1 METSAAGKRKLRRR
15 AQKRPLTEDEE
26 NGGSTSAKKRASY
39 DPKAS
44 SAFTEVDKKSRKTKR
59 KVSTRGNKKVCLEEN
74 DVEVTKENTQGLQ
87 KLPDDKEKLKIEHD
101 TNPIESIVLSGS
113 TKTKEEVENQT
124 LDNHKSSSSVRKA
137 TETTPSSTEQAKY
150 VPKFGKR
157 TKRKQAGMQA
167 KEPIE
172 EEHSDTA
179 TNVETVQIVSTEDSG
194 PKQKQEVI
202 TTISTLVDEEKKA
215 ATTKVDTKETVSTA
229 TTVETVQILSMD
241 NSNLGQKQ
249 EDITT
254 SSVVDEEKK
263 TVPEDEV
270 LIATTEADTLKTL
283 STEGTSLT
291 NSLQQ
296 EGITTASTAKVA
308 DEEQNTVSEDKV
320 LTATTE
326 ADTLKT
332 LSTEGT
338 SLTDNLVQ
346 KQEGITT
353 TSTVKVVNEEQNTVL
368 EDEVVIVSIEFDS
381 VEALSTE
388 FTCTSISNNL
398 VQEQK
403 DTVSTGKIIDEDNS
417 VTENNV
423 AGGVNTGDTE
433 NQHTSGGTVVSS
445 TLQASDIEPETVATR
460 KPQKQDEIGTAK
472 EEKEATCSNNLAPQ
486 NSKPQTVKEGNDSV
500 SAPLT
505 EPDHNT
511 DTAEEKVVRTE
522 HEDAA
527 SCEMSSVPV
536 VEVARDV
543 LSTIIEKII
552 SEEAVVCTRNDSS
565 TLEVTVSTKSQGMEE
580 SSEGRPGIDSD
591 EKKVGQKDDDPN
603 TSASDA
609 QEATLA
615 IVSTVSQGKDGTS
628 RGGDDCSEK
637 KFGQKDDGSPDSSVS
652 DAQETT
658 ERSNC
663 GEGTKQQGN
672 EQKDSSPT
680 NKTLETNTTEHSDQE
695 DSQGL
700 DNFMDTLSSSQLYQ
714 MELEA
719 LTTAQQI
726 NAAPAKQEPDEG
738 ARKAILRLTS
748 DLSSLNRSVM
758 SVWREFN
765 ALQKKRLARK
775 KEQAAKASRGL
786 PNAFRTDTATSKPV
800 QNGCQ
805 GGNIRTQVAQRNPSP
820 MKIRNDK
827 KVAFSHLDQQ
837 KKMDQHN
844 IRPKSSQA
852 TNNGQRGSNSRGQVA
867 QQNPSP
873 MKIRNDKRVAFSHLD
888 QQKKMDQ
895 HNIRPKSSQATNNGQ
910 RGSNSRGQVAQQNPS
925 PMKIRNDKTVV
936 FNNINQQ
943 KKMDQ
948 HKIRTPSLQAMKNRQ
963 QSRLLPM
970 PKPTGRLPFQATTSQ
985 RQPQGTSGLYQNT
998 SSSRGSQLVPP
1009 NRKPQNGSTPAKGS
1023 SSNNPFNFTPTK
1035 PAQGNSSVKMS
1046 VLQAAPSSRTG
1057 GSHNLMSCPS
1067 VNNRSFAR

>member
-291 NSLQQ
+291 NSLQ
-296 EGITTASTAKVA
+296 
-308 DEEQNTVSEDKV
+308 
-320 LTATTE
+320 
-326 ADTLKT
+326 
-332 LSTEGT
+332 
-338 SLTDNLVQ
+338 
-346 KQEGITT
+346 QEGITT

-827 KVAFSHLDQQ
+827 KLRSVIL
-837 KKMDQHN
+837 
-844 IRPKSSQA
+844 
-852 TNNGQRGSNSRGQVA
+852 TNRRKWTS
-867 QQNPSP
+867 
-873 MKIRNDKRVAFSHLD
+873 
-888 QQKKMDQ
+888 
-895 HNIRPKSSQATNNGQ
+895 
-910 RGSNSRGQVAQQNPS
+910 
-925 PMKIRNDKTVV
+925 
-936 FNNINQQ
+936 
-943 KKMDQ
+943 
-948 HKIRTPSLQAMKNRQ
+948 
-963 QSRLLPM
+963 
-970 PKPTGRLPFQATTSQ
+970 TTSDQ
-985 RQPQGTSGLYQNT
+985 SLHKLRTMGNGEVTVAAKSL
-998 SSSRGSQLVPP
+998 
-1009 NRKPQNGSTPAKGS
+1009 NRT
-1023 SSNNPFNFTPTK
+1023 
-1035 PAQGNSSVKMS
+1035 
-1046 VLQAAPSSRTG
+1046 QA
-1057 GSHNLMSCPS
+1057 L
-1067 VNNRSFAR
+1067 

>member
-1 METSAAGKRKLRRR
+1 MQKQEDVTTVAISTVVNEEKKTISEDVVAIATTKVDTVET
-15 AQKRPLTEDEE
+15 
-26 NGGSTSAKKRASY
+26 
-39 DPKAS
+39 
-44 SAFTEVDKKSRKTKR
+44 
-59 KVSTRGNKKVCLEEN
+59 VST
-74 DVEVTKENTQGLQ
+74 
-87 KLPDDKEKLKIEHD
+87 
-101 TNPIESIVLSGS
+101 
-113 TKTKEEVENQT
+113 
-124 LDNHKSSSSVRKA
+124 
-137 TETTPSSTEQAKY
+137 TTT
-150 VPKFGKR
+150 
-157 TKRKQAGMQA
+157 
-167 KEPIE
+167 
-172 EEHSDTA
+172 
-179 TNVETVQIVSTEDSG
+179 VETVQILSADDSNLG
-194 PKQKQEVI
+194 QKQDDTI
-202 TTISTLVDEEKKA
+202 TIVVNEEKKA
-215 ATTKVDTKETVSTA
+215 ATTKVDIGETVPSA
-229 TTVETVQILSMD
+229 TTVETVQILSAD
-241 NSNLGQKQ
+241 NSNLEQKQ

-254 SSVVDEEKK
+254 TSSVVHEEKK
-263 TVPEDEV
+263 TVSEDEV
-270 LIATTEADTLKTL
+270 LTATTEVDTVETL
-283 STEGTSLT
+283 STTEGTSLT

-326 ADTLKT
+326 ADTVKT

-346 KQEGITT
+346 NQEGITT
-353 TSTVKVVNEEQNTVL
+353 TSTVKVVDEEQNTVL

-388 FTCTSISNNL
+388 FTSLTDNL

-417 VTENNV
+417 VTENIISDDI
-423 AGGVNTGDTE
+423 NTGDTE
-433 NQHTSGGTVVSS
+433 NHHTSGVTVVSS
-445 TLQASDIEPETVATR
+445 TLQARDIELDTMATI

-472 EEKEATCSNNLAPQ
+472 EEKESTCSENLVPQ
-486 NSKPQTVKEGNDSV
+486 NSKPQTVEERDDSV

-511 DTAEEKVVRTE
+511 DTAEEKVVSTE

-543 LSTIIEKII
+543 LSTIIKKIV
-552 SEEAVVCTRNDSS
+552 SEEAVVCGGNDSA
-565 TLEVTVSTKSQGMEE
+565 TLEATVSSESQGKKE
-580 SSEGRPGIDSD
+580 SSEGEPGIDSD
-591 EKKVGQKDDDPN
+591 EKRVGLKDDLD

-609 QEATLA
+609 HVAE
-615 IVSTVSQGKDGTS
+615 STESQGKDGKPK
-628 RGGDDCSEK
+628 GGEK
-637 KFGQKDDGSPDSSVS
+637 SGQKDDGSPDTSVS
-652 DAQETT
+652 DAQETG

-680 NKTLETNTTEHSDQE
+680 NKTLETSVTEHSDQE

-726 NAAPAKQEPDEG
+726 NAAPARQEPDEG
-738 ARKAILRLTS
+738 ARTAILRLTS
-748 DLSSLNRSVM
+748 DLSSLNRNVM

-765 ALQKKRLARK
+765 GLQKKRLARK
-775 KEQAAKASRGL
+775 KEQAAKASRGP
-786 PNAFRTDTATSKPV
+786 PNAFRTDSVTSKPV
-800 QNGCQ
+800 LNGRQ
-805 GGNIRTQVAQRNPSP
+805 GGNIYTQVAQ
-820 MKIRNDK
+820 K
-827 KVAFSHLDQQ
+827 
-837 KKMDQHN
+837 
-844 IRPKSSQA
+844 
-852 TNNGQRGSNSRGQVA
+852 T
-867 QQNPSP
+867 PSP

-895 HNIRPKSSQATNNGQ
+895 HNIRPMSSQATNNGQ
-910 RGSNSRGQVAQQNPS
+910 RGTNSSDQVTQQNPSPMKSRNDKRVVINNINQQKKMDQHNIRPMSSQSMNSRQHGTNSRGQVAQQNPS
-925 PMKIRNDKTVV
+925 PMKIRNDKKAV
-936 FNNINQQ
+936 FNKFDQQ

-948 HKIRTPSLQAMKNRQ
+948 HKIRPPSLQAMKNRQ

-985 RQPQGTSGLYQNT
+985 RQSQGTSGLYQN
-998 SSSRGSQLVPP
+998 SNSSRGSQLVPP

-1035 PAQGNSSVKMS
+1035 PAQGNSTVKMS
-1046 VLQAAPSSRTG
+1046 GLQAAPSSRTG

-1067 VNNRSFAR
+1067 MNNRSFAR

>member
-270 LIATTEADTLKTL
+270 LI
-283 STEGTSLT
+283 
-291 NSLQQ
+291 
-296 EGITTASTAKVA
+296 
-308 DEEQNTVSEDKV
+308 
-320 LTATTE
+320 ATTE

-827 KVAFSHLDQQ
+827 KLRSVIL
-837 KKMDQHN
+837 
-844 IRPKSSQA
+844 
-852 TNNGQRGSNSRGQVA
+852 TNRRKWTS
-867 QQNPSP
+867 
-873 MKIRNDKRVAFSHLD
+873 
-888 QQKKMDQ
+888 
-895 HNIRPKSSQATNNGQ
+895 
-910 RGSNSRGQVAQQNPS
+910 
-925 PMKIRNDKTVV
+925 
-936 FNNINQQ
+936 
-943 KKMDQ
+943 
-948 HKIRTPSLQAMKNRQ
+948 
-963 QSRLLPM
+963 
-970 PKPTGRLPFQATTSQ
+970 TTSDQ
-985 RQPQGTSGLYQNT
+985 SLHKLRTMGNGEVTVAAKSL
-998 SSSRGSQLVPP
+998 
-1009 NRKPQNGSTPAKGS
+1009 NRT
-1023 SSNNPFNFTPTK
+1023 
-1035 PAQGNSSVKMS
+1035 
-1046 VLQAAPSSRTG
+1046 QA
-1057 GSHNLMSCPS
+1057 L
-1067 VNNRSFAR
+1067 